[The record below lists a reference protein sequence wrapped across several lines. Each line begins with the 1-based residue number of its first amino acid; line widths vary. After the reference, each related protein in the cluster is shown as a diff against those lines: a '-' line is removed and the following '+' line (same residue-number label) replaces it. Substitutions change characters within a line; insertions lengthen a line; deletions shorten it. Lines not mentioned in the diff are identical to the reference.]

1 MQTNYKESET
11 VLFITVDVLVKWLVR
26 ELAKKGNTHTHTH
39 THTHF
44 SERPGYW
51 KWQNESRSL

>member
-26 ELAKKGNTHTHTH
+26 
-39 THTHF
+39 
-44 SERPGYW
+44 
-51 KWQNESRSL
+51 